1 VVLVEVGSVRCVE
14 VVRAGASGSERGT
27 ARGVREGRW
36 VCERRAWSPPLGSG
50 HNDVRWVGGREGSGR
65 DDVARAVVWGCA

>member
-1 VVLVEVGSVRCVE
+1 VVLVEEGSVRCC
-14 VVRAGASGSERGT
+14 RGHASGSERER
-27 ARGVREGRW
+27 ARYVREGRW